1 MKKLSIVILSLA
13 VAVCASAKDDKTSV
27 KSAEDSLAYAAGMT
41 GSNGLEKF
49 LDQQFGITKEELP
62 QFVEAFREYLKNKA
76 DKKTNIVLAG
86 GSIAQQISKGMIP
99 SMRKQ
104 YGEKLDENLM
114 YEGFI
119 AGLMNDTTNMTLT
132 DAQSKLKAKA
142 EADKKV
148 REAEKAAKAAI
159 AKAEGEKFLKDN
171 AKKKGVKTL
180 PSGLQYK
187 VLKEG
192 TGAIPTKDQ
201 TVTVKYEGHLIDG
214 TVFDS
219 SYKRNPQ
226 TTDFKPS
233 QVIKGWT
240 EALTMMPVGSEWE
253 LYIPENL
260 AYGDR
265 AQGKIPSNSTL
276 IFKVELVSIKDK

>member
-1 MKKLSIVILSLA
+1 MKKIFFVALSLA
-13 VAVCASAKDDKTSV
+13 VALSAAAKGDKATV
-27 KSAEDSLAYAAGMT
+27 KSSADSLAYAAGMS

-49 LDQQFGITKEELP
+49 LEQQFGITKEELP
-62 QFVEAFREYLKNKA
+62 QFVEAFRTYLKNKE
-76 DKKTNIVLAG
+76 DKKTNIQLAG
-86 GSIAQQISKGMIP
+86 GSIGQQISKGMIP
-99 SMRKQ
+99 SMKKQ
-104 YGEKLDENLM
+104 YGENLDESLI
-114 YEGFI
+114 YDGFI
-119 AGLMNDTTNMTLT
+119 AGLMSDTTTMKLT
-132 DAQSKLKAKA
+132 DAQDKLKAKA
-142 EADKKV
+142 EADRKV
-148 REAEKAAKAAI
+148 REAEKAAKAAV
-159 AKAEGEKFLKDN
+159 AKAEGEKFLKQN

-187 VLKEG
+187 VVKEG
-192 TGAIPTKDQ
+192 NGPIPTKDQ
-201 TVTVKYEGHLIDG
+201 TVTVKYEGTLIDG

-265 AQGKIPSNSTL
+265 AQGKIPANSTL

>member
-1 MKKLSIVILSLA
+1 MKKLSIVVLSLA
-13 VAVCASAKDDKTSV
+13 VAVCASAKDDKASV

-62 QFVEAFREYLKNKA
+62 QFVEAFREYLKNKS

-119 AGLMNDTTNMTLT
+119 AGLLNDTTNMNLS
-132 DAQSKLKAKA
+132 DAQAKLKAKA

-187 VLKEG
+187 VVKEG

-201 TVTVKYEGHLIDG
+201 TVTVKYEGRLIDG